1 MLEIIFEDD
10 HDTAAFLHLIQH
22 SDDRKNII
30 VREGIRKIGIEKAD
44 PAFSVQR
51 FMEPILV
58 KFFLDCKEDEHML
71 SLIEETYCFTDQDEQ
86 QQILQLAHSI
96 IEGEADVLP
105 FEPMKPPRK
114 QCILDELQ
122 TICLEDGVFSI
133 RSFQTFRLG
142 KYYEQLR
149 ETVEAAIDEY
159 KMEQEYQN
167 FIQTLRDYVMAKP
180 PRLKKVHIVHDG
192 SFTLWEMRYVPERE
206 KMKYI
211 DRRFVRDHPMY
222 IDSHLLAPLIS
233 IAPDEVILYTD
244 QPEHM
249 MVRTIQNVFQE
260 RVLMLPLQAFSN
272 AETPVKHSEG

>member
-10 HDTAAFLHLIQH
+10 QDTAAFLHLIQH
-22 SDDRKNII
+22 SDDRENII
-30 VREGIRKIGIEKAD
+30 VRESIRKIEIEKAE
-44 PAFSVQR
+44 PAFSIQR

-58 KFFLDCKEDEHML
+58 KFFLECKEDEHML
-71 SLIEETYCFTDQDEQ
+71 SMIEETYCFTDQDEQ

-114 QCILDELQ
+114 QYILDELR
-122 TICLEDGVFSI
+122 TICLEDEVFSI
-133 RSFQTFRLG
+133 RSFQIFRLG

-180 PRLKKVHIVHDG
+180 PRIKKVHIVHDG

-233 IAPDEVILYTD
+233 IAPDEVVLYTD

-260 RVLMLPLQAFSN
+260 RVQMLPLQAFSN

>member
-22 SDDRKNII
+22 SDDRENII
-30 VREGIRKIGIEKAD
+30 VRESIRKIEIEKAE
-44 PAFSVQR
+44 PAFSIQR

-58 KFFLDCKEDEHML
+58 KFFLECKEDEHML

-114 QCILDELQ
+114 QYILDELQ
-122 TICLEDGVFSI
+122 TICLEDEVFSI
-133 RSFQTFRLG
+133 RSFQIFRLG

-180 PRLKKVHIVHDG
+180 PRIKKVHIVHDG

-233 IAPDEVILYTD
+233 IAPDEVVLYTD

-260 RVLMLPLQAFSN
+260 RVQMLPLQAFSN